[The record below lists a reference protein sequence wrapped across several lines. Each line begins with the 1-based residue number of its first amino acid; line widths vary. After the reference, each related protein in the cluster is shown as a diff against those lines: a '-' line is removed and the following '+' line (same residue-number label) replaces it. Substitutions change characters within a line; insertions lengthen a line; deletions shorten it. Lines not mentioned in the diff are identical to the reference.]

1 MTDLFLT
8 RFTEDVVE
16 FSTVVE
22 GYWRPVTVLRHD
34 RTPDASWRTLEF
46 PHVLSDAG
54 RSLGSDDS
62 DRVAKLRAY
71 EEITRLNTYL
81 RAAA

>member
-22 GYWRPVTVLRHD
+22 GYRRPVTVLRHD
-34 RTPDASWRTLEF
+34 RTPDASC
-46 PHVLSDAG
+46 DARVPARPLG
-54 RSLGSDDS
+54 RRPVARKRRL